1 MKKLIFCVVLV
12 VLVGLF
18 PEFAVNAVARCFGW
32 LGDHARGVA
41 FAVTATAGSYAILKL
56 ICSKK

>member
-18 PEFAVNAVARCFGW
+18 PEFAVNAVARFFGW
-32 LGDHARGVA
+32 LSDRARSVT
-41 FAVTATAGSYAILKL
+41 FVITATAGVYAILKNK
-56 ICSKK
+56 IFKK